1 MKDADKRL
9 SLGRQFHAS
18 DVSTLAT
25 NTLNA
30 RVPIYVSHVISPQG
44 MPAPTLPPPVE
55 AAYAIHV
62 HHRAV
67 DRVDTWIDGKHAE
80 TVPVRPGGAVIF
92 DLQAKPV
99 AHVHGAFGFTRFH
112 VKRAALEQL
121 ADDQGLKFCG
131 RLDTPPF
138 GTPDPIIEHL
148 ALALIHRAKIYGEE
162 TDSLFSDWVALAF
175 HAHLLSTYGSVPSRR
190 SVAGAL
196 PQRRVQSITDWMSER
211 LDQSL
216 SIAQIAGEAQ
226 MSASA
231 FARAFKRST
240 GETPHRWLMKSRIRK
255 ARSLLHLTT
264 LPIADI
270 ALQCGFVDQSHLT
283 RAFVRLIGTSPAV
296 WRKQHSK

>member
-1 MKDADKRL
+1 MTDADKRL

-18 DVSTLAT
+18 DVSTLAR

-30 RVPIYVSHVISPQG
+30 RVPILVSHVISPRG
-44 MPAPTLPPPVE
+44 MPAPTLPPPIE
-55 AAYAIHV
+55 AAYAVHV

-67 DRVDTWIDGKHAE
+67 ERVDTWIDGKHSE
-80 TVPVRPGGAVIF
+80 TVPVQPGGAVIF
-92 DLQAKPV
+92 DLQAKPI

-121 ADDQGLKFCG
+121 ADDQGMRFRG

-162 TDSLFSDWVALAF
+162 TDSLFADWVALAF
-175 HAHLLSTYGSVPSRR
+175 HAHLLNTYGGVPSMR

-196 PQRRVQSITDWMSER
+196 PQRRLQSITDWMGER
-211 LDQSL
+211 LDQPL
-216 SIAQIAGEAQ
+216 SIAEISREAQ

-255 ARSLLHLTT
+255 ARSLLQFSTF
-264 LPIADI
+264 PISDI

-283 RAFVRLIGTSPAV
+283 RAFVRLMGVSPAA
-296 WRKQHSK
+296 WRKQQS